1 MNNKDTK
8 VIKDFGDEWTEY
20 NYSNIDIIKL
30 KKNFDEYFAITS
42 DNFFSNE
49 SVGFDMG
56 CGTGRWAQFVAPRV
70 KQLNCVEPS
79 IALNVAKENLKNFK
93 NISYYNE
100 TTDTCSIEKGTQDF
114 GYSLGVLHHIP
125 NTEQALSDCSKLL
138 KNGSPMLI
146 YIYYNFEN
154 KPLWFKIIWK
164 TSDLL
169 RRLIHPLP
177 KYIKKFICNQ
187 IAYIIYFP
195 LSKFAYYIEKLGF
208 NVENIPLSEY
218 RHKPFYQSKNDA
230 LDRFGTKLE
239 QRFSKS
245 QIQEMLENTGF
256 ENIKFS
262 NKPPYWCCV
271 ATKKFDQ

>member
-1 MNNKDTK
+1 M
-8 VIKDFGDEWTEY
+8 
-20 NYSNIDIIKL
+20 
-30 KKNFDEYFAITS
+30 
-42 DNFFSNE
+42 
-49 SVGFDMG
+49 
-56 CGTGRWAQFVAPRV
+56 Q
-70 KQLNCVEPS
+70 
-79 IALNVAKENLKNFK
+79 
-93 NISYYNE
+93 
-100 TTDTCSIEKGTQDF
+100 
-114 GYSLGVLHHIP
+114 
-125 NTEQALSDCSKLL
+125 
-138 KNGSPMLI
+138 
-146 YIYYNFEN
+146 
-154 KPLWFKIIWK
+154 
-164 TSDLL
+164 
-169 RRLIHPLP
+169 